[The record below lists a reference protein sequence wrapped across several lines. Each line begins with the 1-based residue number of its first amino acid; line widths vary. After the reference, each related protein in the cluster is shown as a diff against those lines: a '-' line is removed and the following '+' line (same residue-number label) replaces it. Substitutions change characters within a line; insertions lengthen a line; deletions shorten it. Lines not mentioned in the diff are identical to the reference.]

1 MKPETI
7 LAAWLMC
14 AFVLPTGAAD
24 RLFAADEAKESS
36 DALVQCKMTFNLK
49 GWSAFYKTAKG
60 TGTITCDNG
69 QKARVRIKTTGGGIT
84 FGKSEI
90 IGGTGRFTGAR
101 SLEEVLGSYVQSEAH
116 AGAGKSADAQAMT
129 KGEVSLTLVGKGRGV
144 DIGFAFGKF
153 TIERAK

>member
-1 MKPETI
+1 MKPRTI

-14 AFVLPTGAAD
+14 SFILPAAAS
-24 RLFAADEAKESS
+24 RRPFAADAEQESG
-36 DALVQCKMTFNLK
+36 DALVKCTMRFSLK

-60 TGTITCDNG
+60 TGTISCDNG
-69 QKARVRIKTTGGGIT
+69 EKASVRLKATGGGLT

-90 IGGTGRFTGAR
+90 VGGTGRFTGAR
-101 SLEEVLGSYVQSEAH
+101 NLEEVLGSYVQSEAH

-129 KGEVSLTLVGKGRGV
+129 KGEVSLSLVGKGRGV

-153 TIERAK
+153 TIERVK